1 MNDTKVLKLVRK
13 SEAEST
19 EVMTEQPQSAEPAP
33 APAPAPAPR
42 PAPVEIPKPVAVPG
56 AKPMLA
62 VKPARP
68 RSADQQLPDPKTLL
82 EMYRTMYMSRRID
95 DKEIQ
100 LKRQNRIFFQ
110 ISGAGHEAILVAA
123 GMALKPGYD
132 WFYPYYR
139 DRALC
144 LQLGMTPLEMLLSA
158 VGAEEDPNSHGR
170 QMPSHWGSTKLNI
183 VSQSSPTGTQLL
195 QAVGCAE
202 ANYRVNL
209 ISELKARVQNFH
221 EDEVTYVSLGDGTS
235 SEGEFWESLNTACN
249 LKLPLVFLL
258 EDNGYAISV
267 PVEVQTAGGDASKLV
282 EGFPSLYIQRCD
294 GTDPIES
301 LETMQRAVQYCRER
315 KGPALVHARVI
326 RPYSHSLSDDER
338 LYRPDEERA
347 GDAEYDPVKRFGA
360 RLIEEG
366 VIDQKGLQRIKDEVD
381 REIAEAADKALAA
394 NQPPVESVTKFVFS
408 PDVDPTSKAFDTED
422 SVELSGNA
430 GTMVDLINRCLHTE
444 MARDPRIIVFG
455 EDVADCSRDQ
465 YLETVKGKGGVF
477 KVTASLQRKFG
488 SARVFNSPL
497 AEANIVGRAI
507 GIATRGLKPVV
518 EIQFFDYIWPA
529 MHQIRNEL
537 ALLRWR
543 SGNEWKAPVVIRV
556 PIGGYLKGGA
566 VYHSQ
571 SGVSTFTQIPGLR
584 VIYASNALDANGL
597 LRTAIRCDDP
607 VLFLEHKHLYRQAYN
622 KSPYPGDEFMIPFG
636 KAKRVRE
643 GTELSIITYGALVQ
657 RSLVAAKQAE
667 RDGISVEVID
677 LRSLVPYDWNT
688 IAETVKKT
696 NRVIVAHEDSLSFGY
711 GAEIA
716 ARISSEL
723 FEHLDAP
730 VRRVCA
736 LDTFVAYAPVLEDVI
751 LPQVTDL
758 AKAIAEVKSY

>member
-1 MNDTKVLKLVRK
+1 
-13 SEAEST
+13 
-19 EVMTEQPQSAEPAP
+19 
-33 APAPAPAPR
+33 
-42 PAPVEIPKPVAVPG
+42 
-56 AKPMLA
+56 
-62 VKPARP
+62 
-68 RSADQQLPDPKTLL
+68 
-82 EMYRTMYMSRRID
+82 
-95 DKEIQ
+95 
-100 LKRQNRIFFQ
+100 
-110 ISGAGHEAILVAA
+110 
-123 GMALKPGYD
+123 
-132 WFYPYYR
+132 
-139 DRALC
+139 
-144 LQLGMTPLEMLLSA
+144 
-158 VGAEEDPNSHGR
+158 
-170 QMPSHWGSTKLNI
+170 
-183 VSQSSPTGTQLL
+183 
-195 QAVGCAE
+195 VGCAE
-202 ANYRVNL
+202 ASYRINL
-209 ISELKARVQNFH
+209 IEELKERFKSFH
-221 EDEVTYVSLGDGTS
+221 SDEVTYVSLGDGTS

-249 LKLPLVFLL
+249 LKLPIVFLV

-267 PVEVQTAGGDASKLV
+267 PVEVQTAGGDVSRLI
-282 EGFPSLYIQRCD
+282 EGFPSLFIQRCD

-301 LETMQRAVQYCRER
+301 LEVMRRAVQFCRDR
-315 KGPALVHARVI
+315 KGAALVHAKVI

-347 GDAEYDPVKRFGA
+347 TDAERDPVKKFGA
-360 RLIEEG
+360 RLIDEG
-366 VIDQKGLQRIKDEVD
+366 IIDQDGLQRIKDDIDQEV
-381 REIAEAADKALAA
+381 AAAADQALASS
-394 NQPPVESVTKFVFS
+394 QPSVESVTKFVFS
-408 PDVDPTSKAFDTED
+408 PDVDPTSKQFDTED
-422 SVELSGNA
+422 QVELTGNP

-444 MARDPRIIVFG
+444 MERDPRIVVFG
-455 EDVADCSRDQ
+455 EDVADCSREQ

-477 KVTASLQRKFG
+477 KVTANLQRKFG
-488 SARVFNSPL
+488 SDRVFNSPL

-507 GIATRGLKPVV
+507 GMATRGLKPVV

-556 PIGGYLKGGA
+556 PVGGYLKGGA

-584 VIYASNALDANGL
+584 VIYPSNALDANGL
-597 LRTAIRCDDP
+597 LRTAIRSDDP
-607 VLFLEHKHLYRQAYN
+607 VMFLEHKHLYRQAYN
-622 KSPYPGDEFMIPFG
+622 KSQYPGPEFLIPFG

-643 GTELSIITYGALVQ
+643 GNDISIITYGALVQ

-677 LRSLVPYDWNT
+677 LRSLVPYDWNA

-716 ARISSEL
+716 ALISSEL

-736 LDTFVAYAPVLEDVI
+736 LDTFVGYAPVLEDAI
-751 LPQVTDL
+751 LPQIADVT
-758 AKAIAEVKSY
+758 KAIVEVKAY